1 MNGAHDSNSRGE
13 SDASFA
19 SPVASPAGSRIGDL
33 VALLSAAPQELTDAE
48 VTDGLVALITHVG
61 QVQAALAGLAA
72 TFEARALAT
81 VDGARSS
88 AGWMAA
94 RTELA
99 RTKAADLVRE
109 GRALRH
115 CPVVDASARAGRLGE
130 AKVRMLLAARIDLE
144 DLFAEHEAVV
154 VAEVEP
160 LTVDEASEAIATWRR
175 IALATVGNDDGPAP
189 SEDTDKNS
197 VHLSATFQNRW
208 RLDGDLDEQTGEAMA
223 DAIDAWI
230 DHQIRSGVID
240 PCDRPRSNLRAE
252 ALSALVGVGSAS
264 VVPRMQPRASA
275 RISWDAA
282 DLLGQPVAS
291 MAELAHRRCLT
302 ERGSAL
308 SRSVAEMALC
318 NADIT
323 DLLVT
328 FGLDESQTILGA
340 THTRRHAT
348 DHERAAL
355 AERDRGCVFPGCDAP
370 VGWCDAHHT
379 VPYEIGHRTRLDELV
394 LLCPHHHRQV
404 HRGFTLSRSITGHV
418 HVARPDGTRLG
429 PAPPDD
435 GTQVDPRRK
444 LPPPITRFAAT
455 LEPSQPD
462 PGNRPEPFD
471 PVHEAQVDVRIRR
484 RLDAL
489 VAEAA

>member
-1 MNGAHDSNSRGE
+1 MRSMNGAPDSNSRGE
-13 SDASFA
+13 NTNCSLGS
-19 SPVASPAGSRIGDL
+19 SVGLPAEDL
-33 VALLSAAPQELTDAE
+33 LALLSAAPQELTDAE
-48 VTDGLVALITHVG
+48 VTDGLVALIAHVG
-61 QVQAALAGLAA
+61 QAQAALAGMAA
-72 TFEARALAT
+72 TFHTRALAT
-81 VDGARSS
+81 VDGARSA

-99 RTKAADLVRE
+99 RPKAADLVRM
-109 GRALRH
+109 GRGLRH
-115 CPVVDASARAGRLGE
+115 CPVVDASVRAGRLGE
-130 AKVRMLLAARIDLE
+130 AKVRMLLTARVDLE
-144 DLFAEHEAVV
+144 DLFAAHEAVV

-160 LTVDEASEAIATWRR
+160 LTVDEASKVIATWRR
-175 IALATVGNDDGPAP
+175 IALATVGNDDGPPP
-189 SEDTDKNS
+189 SDDTDKNS
-197 VHLSATFQNRW
+197 VHLSETFQNRW

-230 DHQIRSGVID
+230 DRQIRSGVID

-252 ALSALVGVGSAS
+252 ALSALVGIGSAS
-264 VVPRMQPRASA
+264 GVPRTQPRASA

-282 DLLGQPVAS
+282 DLLGQPVTS
-291 MAELAHRRCLT
+291 MAQLAHRRCLT

-323 DLLVT
+323 NLLVT
-328 FGLDESQTILGA
+328 FGLDGTQTILGA

-404 HRGFTLSRSITGHV
+404 HRGFTLSRSVTGHIY
-418 HVARPDGTRLG
+418 VARPDGTRLG

-444 LPPPITRFAAT
+444 LPPPITRFAST
-455 LEPSQPD
+455 LDPPRPD
-462 PGNRPEPFD
+462 PGSRPEPFD
-471 PVHEAQVDVRIRR
+471 PVYEAKVDARIRR
-484 RLDAL
+484 RFDDLIAG
-489 VAEAA
+489 AA